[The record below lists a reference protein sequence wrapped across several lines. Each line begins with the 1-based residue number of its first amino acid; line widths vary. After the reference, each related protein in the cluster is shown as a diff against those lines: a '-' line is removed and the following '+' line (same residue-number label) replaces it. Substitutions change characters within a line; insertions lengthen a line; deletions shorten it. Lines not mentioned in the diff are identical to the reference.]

1 MGRCIVVIPTYNE
14 CENLPLI
21 AGAVNLV
28 ARSDLPAALN
38 DVLLDAAREVHKAPR
53 LFAARRA
60 FPSPDII
67 SLPLSPA
74 ADRYYEEGP
83 SFLNRALPF
92 GLATLVDRFRWA
104 IATFAGAAVA
114 LLGLLPRLLS
124 FRFNITVAKLYRR
137 LERIEKGLDGSDR
150 EELLAELGEIDRR
163 SAGLRVPRSLRA
175 PYFELRQ
182 NIHDLRDRVRGSR
195 PA

>member
-1 MGRCIVVIPTYNE
+1 M
-14 CENLPLI
+14 
-21 AGAVNLV
+21 
-28 ARSDLPAALN
+28 RSA
-38 DVLLDAAREVHKAPR
+38 
-53 LFAARRA
+53 AARRA

-137 LERIEKGLDGSDR
+137 LERIEKGLDVSDR
-150 EELLAELGEIDRR
+150 EELLAELSLEGVRKLRNPESEARVR
-163 SAGLRVPRSLRA
+163 LQLAGFLAESGTLPAARE
-175 PYFELRQ
+175 ELR
-182 NIHDLRDRVRGSR
+182 LAGF
-195 PA
+195 